1 MEMSQSAENYL
12 KTILLL
18 KKKLGSVRSI
28 DIANEL
34 MVSKPSVS
42 NALKKL
48 RNKGLLVVDLKRN
61 IIMTEAGLKYAT
73 SIYEHHIWIERF
85 LTDFFKIDSETAH
98 TDACRMEHLLSDETF
113 VKLKEYYDEKLD
125 SEN

>member
-1 MEMSQSAENYL
+1 MKMSQSAENYL

-18 KKKLGSVRSI
+18 QRKLGHVRSV

-48 RNKGLLVVDLKRN
+48 RNEGLIVMNLQHD
-61 IIMTEAGLKYAT
+61 IIMTEEGLRYAT
-73 SIYEHHIWIERF
+73 LIFEHHVVIEKF
-85 LTDFFKIDSETAH
+85 LTDFFQINSEIAHVDS
-98 TDACRMEHLLSDETF
+98 CRIEHLLSDETF
-113 VKLKEYYDEKLD
+113 NKIKEYLMKM
-125 SEN
+125 SI